1 MSGMAIQFRL
11 PWTKAVSTPAMLPPP
26 LAQSRRS
33 VFGGTGSGSL
43 TAALSRI
50 LPGSQRDW
58 SREAGDLMLNSVIAA
73 GMDWY
78 ARNFHQCRA
87 VVLAQVEAE
96 TEEVED
102 HPLLELLRRPMPGVA
117 ASTFWMWM
125 HTDYKLFG
133 NAYARKVRAG
143 GSVIALQYLP
153 QDMVAPNGDGE
164 RPLTHYTYRP
174 DGREFT
180 IPVEDIIHWRYGRD
194 PLDIRL
200 GRSPLQS
207 ALREVATDNAASTAA
222 FSLLRNGAMPSII
235 IGPDGKDTGIG
246 MSPEEARG
254 LKRQVRADFTGDNAG
269 GVAVLSEGFKM
280 ERVSLTP
287 SDLALDTVRML
298 PEERICAVI
307 GVNPMVLGLGSGLE
321 RSTYSNF
328 ERAQQAAWEDGMI
341 PLVRS
346 LAEILTESLLP
357 EYGDDTSLRVDFDL
371 SEVRALQ
378 DDMSGESKR
387 AVSLWTAGLADRAE
401 AKRIAGLQPEPEDD
415 DLLHPMFANLGE
427 EPELDENGEPI
438 MGAASMGR
446 QNAQSAGKDK
456 KPGDKS
462 TDKEDK
468 PKNGEKEVPGASSK
482 SACCVP
488 GGARKSNPFY
498 CFKASSLVSQS
509 PRYTR

>member
-1 MSGMAIQFRL
+1 MM
-11 PWTKAVSTPAMLPPP
+11 
-26 LAQSRRS
+26 
-33 VFGGTGSGSL
+33 
-43 TAALSRI
+43 
-50 LPGSQRDW
+50 
-58 SREAGDLMLNSVIAA
+58 NSVIAS

-87 VVLAQVEAE
+87 VVLAQVESE

-102 HPLLELLRRPMPGVA
+102 HPVLELLRRPTPGIA

-143 GSVIALQYLP
+143 GMVVALQYLP

-164 RPLTHYTYRP
+164 VPLTHYTYRP
-174 DGREFT
+174 DGREFK
-180 IPVEDIIHWRYGRD
+180 IPVEDVIHWRYGRD
-194 PLDIRL
+194 PLDIRI

-222 FSLLRNGAMPSII
+222 FGLLRNGAMPSII

-246 MSPEEARG
+246 MSAEEARG

-287 SDLALDTVRML
+287 DELALDSVRML
-298 PEERICAVI
+298 PEERICATL

-378 DDMSGESKR
+378 DDMTVEAAR
-387 AVSLWTAGLADRAE
+387 AVSLFANGLADRAE
-401 AKRIAGLQPEPEDD
+401 AKRIAGLTPEEEDD
-415 DLLHPMFANLGE
+415 DLLHPLFASLGKE
-427 EPELDENGEPI
+427 VDAEGNPVEDT
-438 MGAASMGR
+438 ASMDSENSDTG
-446 QNAQSAGKDK
+446 S
-456 KPGDKS
+456 
-462 TDKEDK
+462 ED
-468 PKNGEKEVPGASSK
+468 EEQDDEAVDKEVPGASSK

-488 GGARKSNPFY
+488 GGARKGNPFY
-498 CFKASSLVSQS
+498 CFKAASSQLSRS
-509 PRYTR
+509 PRYTA